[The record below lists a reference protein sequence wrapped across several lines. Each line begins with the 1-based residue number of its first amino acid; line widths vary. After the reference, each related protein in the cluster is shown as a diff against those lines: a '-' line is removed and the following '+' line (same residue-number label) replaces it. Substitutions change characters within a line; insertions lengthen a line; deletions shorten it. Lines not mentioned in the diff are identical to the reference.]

1 VVNDAQI
8 LPTGRL
14 LLATE
19 SQGVLRSDNGGESF
33 AASNQGFLH
42 RAAVDLA
49 VDPARPERVLV
60 RLGTSPETLAVSED
74 GGRSWKPLGGTRKP
88 AGIRRLYGTPW
99 GWWAALAG
107 GGIERWDEGRKNW
120 APFGWTAGSPSA
132 VKSASTNSKPA
143 VVIPRLSAVVE
154 GMAFAGER
162 VFLATD
168 RGLFAGDRRGR
179 FSLLPA
185 AKIAGGFRAVSA
197 REGGSELWV
206 ASRNE
211 MLRST
216 DGGRSWSRAG
226 MPGNGDQLA
235 WLELVTHPSGDR
247 VLAGTGR
254 AVYVSQDGGKL
265 WLQLG
270 SGLPATPAKR
280 VAADGGR
287 VVAAM
292 STGGLF
298 LSEDGGLSWDRVAM
312 TGDVRLFTGL
322 AFTGQGDLIVAS
334 KEDGLYRVNLLGL
347 SAEPPG
353 PLAGASKK

>member
-1 VVNDAQI
+1 
-8 LPTGRL
+8 
-14 LLATE
+14 
-19 SQGVLRSDNGGESF
+19 
-33 AASNQGFLH
+33 
-42 RAAVDLA
+42 
-49 VDPARPERVLV
+49 
-60 RLGTSPETLAVSED
+60 
-74 GGRSWKPLGGTRKP
+74 
-88 AGIRRLYGTPW
+88 
-99 GWWAALAG
+99 
-107 GGIERWDEGRKNW
+107 
-120 APFGWTAGSPSA
+120 
-132 VKSASTNSKPA
+132 
-143 VVIPRLSAVVE
+143 
-154 GMAFAGER
+154 
-162 VFLATD
+162 
-168 RGLFAGDRRGR
+168 
-179 FSLLPA
+179 
-185 AKIAGGFRAVSA
+185 
-197 REGGSELWV
+197 

-216 DGGRSWSRAG
+216 DGGRSWSPAG

-298 LSEDGGLSWDRVAM
+298 LSEDGGLSWDRVAT

-353 PLAGASKK
+353 PVAGASKK